1 MSCAHEYLL
10 PFTRSSVLG
19 HWSIHAEKSTD
30 DSDSLATES
39 LTCNESLSALSPHW
53 QTGSSFYFFYVIS
66 WWGTITGIYLW
77 SHLLWSLTC
86 CLIISYGLRFQRHI
100 CLCLLFSSKKSHDLV
115 SKLSHLVFLLVSSS
129 QVEYFFL
136 VSRKN
141 PWSFASWIFPHSDNF
156 CPFKLENT

>member
-1 MSCAHEYLL
+1 M
-10 PFTRSSVLG
+10 VLSP
-19 HWSIHAEKSTD
+19 WSLIHPCWEEHRWLWFS
-30 DSDSLATES
+30 ATES

-53 QTGSSFYFFYVIS
+53 QTGSSFYFFHVIS

-136 VSRKN
+136 VSRKK
-141 PWSFASWIFPHSDNF
+141 SLVF
-156 CPFKLENT
+156 CILNISPLRQFLPL